1 MFKLSI
7 KKNIRSGSTFGP
19 TLIIEKLNTQILVRN
34 SKLFSKSYF
43 VGPLG
48 YPVRTV
54 ALPPEVPAI
63 DNPLVVGAIA
73 ALIIPLGALFTWFL
87 LGN

>member
-1 MFKLSI
+1 M
-7 KKNIRSGSTFGP
+7 
-19 TLIIEKLNTQILVRN
+19 
-34 SKLFSKSYF
+34 
-43 VGPLG
+43 
-48 YPVRTV
+48 RTV

-87 LGN
+87 LGNCSYFVREGGNIGILSY

>member
-1 MFKLSI
+1 MNLKSFSI
-7 KKNIRSGSTFGP
+7 LYYT
-19 TLIIEKLNTQILVRN
+19 
-34 SKLFSKSYF
+34 
-43 VGPLG
+43 GPLG

-54 ALPPEVPAI
+54 TLPPEVPAI

-87 LGN
+87 LGNCSYFVREGGNIGILSY

>member
-1 MFKLSI
+1 MPKLST
-7 KKNIRSGSTFGP
+7 KKAIRSGSTFGP
-19 TLIIEKLNTQILVRN
+19 TLIVEKLHTQILVRN
-34 SKLFSKSYF
+34 SKSYI